1 MAEKWKNGD
10 SLRAM
15 TEKYNK
21 SVEDI
26 EQLKSA
32 SSSSS
37 HGTDPDIQSKLDDI
51 TQQLQRKAETKS
63 DLGLE
68 RVDNTADLEKPI
80 SNSQKQYVNNA
91 VQGMVKSENASGDVY
106 NTTTSKYGWVT
117 NSSGEK
123 FYPVGHARYIIR
135 NNKNLDDEMLT
146 LENKVNSVSQSAES
160 KITALQNRINHLEN
174 TKKIKVVASKF
185 TGKSPFVQKIP
196 VDGIKSTDIVEVSFM
211 LPDDATDPNVIK
223 SMKKSM
229 SCIDRVDTLD
239 GYIQISCYSKQPTTD
254 FWIMLKGV

>member
-26 EQLKSA
+26 EQLKS
-32 SSSSS
+32 SSSSGS
-37 HGTDPDIQSKLDDI
+37 HGTDPDIQSKLNEI

-68 RVDNTADLEKPI
+68 RVDNTADLEKPV
-80 SNSQKQYVNNA
+80 SASQKQYINNT
-91 VQGMVKSENASGDVY
+91 VQGMVKSEDASGNI
-106 NTTTSKYGWVT
+106 NTSLSKYGWMV

-123 FYPVGHARYIIR
+123 FYPIGHARYIVR

-160 KITALQNRINHLEN
+160 KITALQNRINRLEN
-174 TKKIKVVASKF
+174 IKKIKVLASGF
-185 TGKSPFVQKIP
+185 TEKNPFVQKIP

-211 LPDDATDPNVIK
+211 LPDEFIK
-223 SMKKSM
+223 PSTVKAMKKSM
-229 SCIDRVDTLD
+229 SCVDRVDTID
-239 GYIQISCYSKQPTTD
+239 GFIQISCYDKLPNTD